1 MKQTPIAHKF
11 QGKWI
16 TTEEFY
22 DLAPRNVF
30 FRQLG
35 KERPDCSEH
44 RDRHILFRK
53 RFSLE
58 KPVTGAILY
67 LSADDYY
74 KLYINGVFVTQ
85 GPTPSYH
92 FQYNYN
98 TVDVTPYLH
107 QGENVIALH
116 TLYHGVINRVW
127 QSGDNRHGLIL
138 DMEIDGACVLCSDE
152 HFKVAYHTAYRELGV
167 YGNAST
173 GFLEEYDSR
182 APEVGFE
189 RPDFDDSDWGFA
201 RISKVSDHVLRPQA
215 TKSLVF
221 ETILPTFTEKRGDVL
236 FVDFGSNYAGHI
248 VLRAKGRCGD
258 TVTIRMGQEL
268 WEDGS
273 VRYQIR
279 ATAVYED
286 TWILGEG
293 ESILDPF
300 DYKAFRYAELTIPA
314 GCELTE
320 ISLLA
325 RHYPFS
331 LATSL
336 REDYAKDPDL
346 KRIWELCVHTQ
357 EYGTQ
362 EAILD
367 CMDREKGFYLG
378 DGCYTALTHMLLT
391 GDDSIVRMLI
401 DDAFSTSFLTETL
414 MTCMNCSFMQEIAE
428 YPLMMIKLILWHYRL
443 TGDSEYLKTNYPKVA
458 SLLDA
463 YRRDYEQN
471 GLLGNLD
478 KWCVVEWPA
487 PFRDGYDVD
496 LKEGQIC
503 KEPHVA
509 LNAYYLEAI
518 SCANQ
523 MAKILSLPCYREM
536 EPLRTAFIDAFY
548 LPEKHLFRDGINTDH
563 VSMIGNVYPFA
574 YGLCPDEDC
583 KGAILDMIE
592 TRKISTVSLFGAFAI
607 LEGLWRCGEESRI
620 PSVLSDKGA
629 WLRMLAEDATTIFEG
644 WGKETKKNTSL
655 FHMTLSY
662 AAAFLADVDHKMI
675 LTGDINS

>member
-1 MKQTPIAHKF
+1 MTASVQNHAFK
-11 QGKWI
+11 GSWI
-16 TTEEFY
+16 TNEEFY
-22 DLAPRNVF
+22 ELPPRNVF

-53 RFSLE
+53 RFFCE
-58 KPVTGAILY
+58 KTAEKATLF

-74 KLYINGVFVTQ
+74 KLYINGVFVAQ

-98 TVDVTPYLH
+98 TLDVTPYLRR
-107 QGENVIALH
+107 GENVIALH

-138 DMEIDGACVLCSDE
+138 DLDVDGKCVLSSDKS
-152 HFKVAYHTAYRELGV
+152 FKVAYHTAYRELGV
-167 YGNAST
+167 YGNSST

-189 RPDFDDSDWGFA
+189 RPDFDDSGWVFA
-201 RISKVSDHVLRPQA
+201 KISKVSDHVLRPQS
-215 TKSLVF
+215 TKALVF
-221 ETILPTFTEKRGDVL
+221 ESISPVLTERRGDTL
-236 FVDFGSNYAGHI
+236 FVDFGSNYAGHLC
-248 VLRAKGRCGD
+248 LRAKGKSGD

-273 VRYQIR
+273 VRYQLR
-279 ATAVYED
+279 ATCVYED
-286 TWILGEG
+286 TWILGDG

-300 DYKAFRYAELTIPA
+300 DYKAFRYAELILPED
-314 GCELTE
+314 CELLE
-320 ISLLA
+320 ISLFA

-331 LATSL
+331 LSVSL
-336 REDYAKDPDL
+336 REDYATSPDL
-346 KRIWELCVHTQ
+346 TRIWELCVHTQ
-357 EYGTQ
+357 EYGVQ

-401 DDAFSTSFLTETL
+401 DDAFSTAFLTETL
-414 MTCMNCSFMQEIAE
+414 MACMNCSFMQEVAE
-428 YPLMMIKLILWHYRL
+428 YPLMMVKLILWHYRL
-443 TGDSEYLKTNYPKVA
+443 TEDKEYLSVNYPKVVR
-458 SLLDA
+458 LLNG
-463 YRRDYEQN
+463 YRHDYERA

-478 KWCVVEWPA
+478 KWCVVEWPD

-496 LKEGQIC
+496 LKEGKIC
-503 KEPHVA
+503 EEPHVA

-518 SCANQ
+518 SCAND
-523 MAKILSLPCYREM
+523 MAKALSLPAYRDVA
-536 EPLRTAFIDAFY
+536 PLRAAFVHAFY
-548 LPEKHLFRDGINTDH
+548 LPDKHLFRDGVNTEH

-574 YGLCPDEDC
+574 YGLCPDGEC
-583 KGAILDMIE
+583 EKNILDMIE
-592 TRKISTVSLFGAFAI
+592 NRKISTVSLFGSFAI
-607 LEGLWRCGEESRI
+607 LEGLVRCEKAEWI

-629 WLRMLAEDATTIFEG
+629 WLRMLREDATTIFEG

-662 AAAFLADVDHKMI
+662 AAAFLADIDHKK
-675 LTGDINS
+675 LFTGESDA

>member
-1 MKQTPIAHKF
+1 MTHSFSPRVF
-11 QGKWI
+11 QGSWI

-22 DLAPRNVF
+22 RLAPRNVF

-58 KPVTGAILY
+58 KPVKNATLY

-74 KLYINGVFVTQ
+74 KLYINGTFVTQ
-85 GPTPSYH
+85 GPTASYH

-98 TVDVTPYLH
+98 TVDVTPYLR

-138 DMEIDGACVLCSDE
+138 DLEIDGALALCSDE
-152 HFKVAYHTAYRELGV
+152 SFRIAYHSAYRELGV

-182 APEVGFE
+182 APEVGFAC
-189 RPDFDDSDWGFA
+189 PDFDDSGWGFA
-201 RISKVSDHVLRPQA
+201 KRSEVSDHVLRPQS

-221 ETILPTFTEKRGDVL
+221 ETIAPVLTERRGDTL
-236 FVDFGSNYAGHI
+236 FVDFGSNYAGHL
-248 VLRAKGRCGD
+248 VLRAKGKSGD

-273 VRYQIR
+273 VRYQLR
-279 ATAVYED
+279 ANCVYED

-293 ESILDPF
+293 ESVLDPF
-300 DYKAFRYAELTIPA
+300 DYKAFRYAELTLSE

-320 ISLLA
+320 LSLLA

-331 LATSL
+331 LATSM
-336 REDYAKDPDL
+336 RADYAKNSDL
-346 KRIWELCVHTQ
+346 VRIWELCVHTQ

-414 MTCMNCSFMQEIAE
+414 MTCMNCSFMQEVAE
-428 YPLMMIKLILWHYRL
+428 YPLMMIKLILWHYRITKDRDYL
-443 TGDSEYLKTNYPKVA
+443 SENYPKVVR
-458 SLLDA
+458 LLDA
-463 YRRDYEQN
+463 YRRDYERE
-471 GLLGNLD
+471 GLIGNLD

-518 SCANQ
+518 ACANH
-523 MAKILSLPCYREM
+523 MASALSLRPYRETDS
-536 EPLRTAFIDAFY
+536 LKKAFLDAFY
-548 LPEKHLFRDGINTDH
+548 LPEEHLFRDGVNTDH

-574 YGLCPDEDC
+574 FGLCPDKTC
-583 KGAILDMIE
+583 KKAILDMIE
-592 TRKISTVSLFGAFAI
+592 ARKISTVSLFGAFAI

-644 WGKETKKNTSL
+644 WGKDTKKNTSL

-662 AAAFLADVDHKMI
+662 AAAFLADVDHKTI
-675 LTGDINS
+675 LTGGIDS